1 MYTYIKILNVSVSK
15 YIHEYILYT
24 YIYIYVCV
32 FWSMSVV
39 HFTIICQR
47 QYAKITLIRMQANET
62 CVWVMHFYNHNLIHL
77 NYCTP
82 YNNWITMLQQSSNCK
97 QKNTTTIKLM
107 QDFWNI
113 HGFLVTGHYWRFLGP
128 WSWDP
133 IPIEAAMPKDFAKT
147 SPVKP

>member
-1 MYTYIKILNVSVSK
+1 MYLFQNIYMNIYYIRV
-15 YIHEYILYT
+15 

-97 QKNTTTIKLM
+97 QKKLPPSSWCKISETLING
-107 QDFWNI
+107 FWS
-113 HGFLVTGHYWRFLGP
+113 LVTTGDCLGP

-133 IPIEAAMPKDFAKT
+133 IPIEAAMDCQRTWLKLRQ
-147 SPVKP
+147 